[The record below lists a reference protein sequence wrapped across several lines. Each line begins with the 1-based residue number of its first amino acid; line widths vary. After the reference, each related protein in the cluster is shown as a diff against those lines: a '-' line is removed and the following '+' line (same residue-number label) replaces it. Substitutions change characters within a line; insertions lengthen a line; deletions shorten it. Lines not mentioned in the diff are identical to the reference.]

1 MEPARAAVGSAP
13 AALPGPGAAPLRV
26 GAMLA
31 LSAAALATALA
42 PTYLSPDSVHY
53 LDVARSLADGL
64 GPVSRHLHLGSPTVP
79 AATGLWPSG
88 YPAALALLSLLGLDA
103 AHAPSVLN
111 AGALVLLGL
120 SLWWLA
126 RLGDLPAWLAT
137 AAAAAALAHP
147 ALRHVL
153 SHTWSDPLFVAL
165 TAATLALL
173 AHALVH
179 RRPALAL
186 AAGLAAGL
194 AFTVRYTGL
203 FLVGYVLTATV
214 ACGLAQRWS
223 ARRHLSHAGLL
234 LVGPLLTAPLA
245 VWANLTAYGRP
256 FGLPRVPV
264 PDLSAALL
272 VRLRELLAGLEALPA
287 GGGVL
292 LLVAALLLSR
302 LEDGGA
308 VASPKAGAPSAPRQ
322 LVTLL
327 LAGWIPWYATALFA
341 SVAAIITDPTDQ
353 RLLSPIAPVL
363 LLLAFLLAAPAVAR
377 LRLGPALA
385 TAGLLLALQG
395 HVDAAWQRHLD
406 PPMLETAPGLVAL
419 ARREASP
426 DTLFVASRGWELRLA
441 AGVTVLED
449 GYPDMAPLEAGAVF
463 RFLSGPGR
471 DFRRVELVFQPE
483 GTVPTERI
491 PAFLAAAAHTGWIRQ
506 AITDLGSATVV
517 GLIRAGPPGL
527 LTRR

>member
-1 MEPARAAVGSAP
+1 MEPARATEGGAP
-13 AALPGPGAAPLRV
+13 PALPGPGAAALRV
-26 GAMLA
+26 EALLA
-31 LSAAALATALA
+31 LTAAALATALA

-53 LDVARSLADGL
+53 LDVARSLVDGL

-88 YPAALALLSLLGLDA
+88 YPAALALLSLLGLDGV
-103 AHAPSVLN
+103 HAPSVLN

-126 RLGDLPAWLAT
+126 RLAELPAWLAT

-165 TAATLALL
+165 TAAALALL
-173 AHALVH
+173 AHALVR

-203 FLVGYVLTATV
+203 FLVGYVLAATV
-214 ACGLAQRWS
+214 ACGLARRWS
-223 ARRHLSHAGLL
+223 ARRHLIHVALL

-287 GGGVL
+287 GAGVL

-308 VASPKAGAPSAPRQ
+308 AASPEAGAPSAPRQ

-341 SVAAIITDPTDQ
+341 SVAGIITDPTDQ

-363 LLLAFLLAAPAVAR
+363 LLLAFLLAAASVSR

-385 TAGLLLALQG
+385 SGSLVLALQV

-406 PPMLETAPGLVAL
+406 PPVLETAPALVAL
-419 ARREASP
+419 ARLEASR

-441 AGVTVLED
+441 ADVTVLED
-449 GYPDMAPLEAGAVF
+449 GYPDMAPLEELGVF

-471 DFRRVELVFQPE
+471 DFRRAELVFQPE
-483 GTVPTERI
+483 GTMPADRI
-491 PAFLAAAAHTGWIRQ
+491 PTFLAEAERAGWTRR
-506 AITDLGSATVV
+506 ATTDLGSATVV
-517 GLIRAGPPGL
+517 GLIRAEPPGL
-527 LTRR
+527 LTTR